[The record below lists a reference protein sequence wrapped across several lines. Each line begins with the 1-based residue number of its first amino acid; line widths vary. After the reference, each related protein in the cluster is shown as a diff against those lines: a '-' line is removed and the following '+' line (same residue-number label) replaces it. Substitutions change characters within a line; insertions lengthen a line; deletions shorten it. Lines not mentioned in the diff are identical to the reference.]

1 MKTLQDLLCELL
13 SESLLAWGFTGSVRR
28 EPDGVILM
36 TADFRRI
43 RIEASPAGLPF
54 RWIVVVNDRSRGA
67 VSLAA
72 VLRQIRAA
80 LDPGYPAS
88 RVRIAPLPPLSS

>member
-1 MKTLQDLLCELL
+1 MKTLLDLVCELL
-13 SESLLAWGFTGSVRR
+13 SESLLAWGLTGSTRR
-28 EPDGVILM
+28 EPDGGILM
-36 TADFRRI
+36 TSDRGCI

-54 RWIVVVNDRSRGA
+54 RWIVVINNRSRGA

-72 VLRQIRAA
+72 VLRQVRAA